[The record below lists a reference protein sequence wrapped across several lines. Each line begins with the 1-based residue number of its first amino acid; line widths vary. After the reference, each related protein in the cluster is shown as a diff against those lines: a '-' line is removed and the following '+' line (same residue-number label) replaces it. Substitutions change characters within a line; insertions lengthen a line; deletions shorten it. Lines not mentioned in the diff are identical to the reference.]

1 MDKNVEAACAAL
13 DEFAA
18 GTQANFAAMGNA
30 TFIQNIGW
38 YAPALTSWELAQV
51 PARLARRLRDAD
63 ASFDEDVA
71 EEERQAMLV
80 AAIPSRLA
88 LMAPGVSNLGNGNIS
103 QGGWAF
109 FETFAQWE
117 RILFPGDTWREPDE
131 DTLPGRL
138 RKQLKLTKRS
148 LESIII
154 DRDTI
159 NEQLAAI
166 KDGADVIGDLPVDS
180 EMIANARKDVAAAL
194 QSATEAAGKSKQ
206 AAEDAVEAMDRLTV
220 LKGDAEKVLSGIED
234 VYRATTSHALA
245 EAFNSRATGLRTS
258 VRWWV
263 GLLIGAL
270 GAGAVLGYFRVQA
283 ISELTRDPNIQ
294 HSMALIWVQV
304 ALGTLSLAAPL
315 WVAWLA
321 TRQISQR
328 FRLAEDYSFKASL
341 ATAYEG
347 YRREAARI
355 DEQFEKDLFGSALR
369 HLDQEPLRFM
379 ADPDHSSPYAEL
391 LSSPALKKAF
401 DKIPGLPGELR
412 EFLTDAIARAEK
424 PGRSK
429 PSKPTRSAQEP
440 DADET

>member
-1 MDKNVEAACAAL
+1 MDSNVEAACAAL
-13 DEFAA
+13 DEFAR
-18 GTQANFAAMGNA
+18 GTQANFSAMGNA
-30 TFIQNIGW
+30 TLIQNIGW
-38 YAPALTSWELAQV
+38 YAPALTPWELAQV
-51 PARLARRLRDAD
+51 PARLARRLREAD
-63 ASFDEDVA
+63 SSFDEEIAD
-71 EEERQAMLV
+71 EHHQANLV
-80 AAIPSRLA
+80 ISIPGRLA
-88 LMAPGVSNLGNGNIS
+88 SMAPGVSNLGNGNIT

-117 RILFPGDTWREPDE
+117 RILFPGDKWREPDE

-138 RKQLKLTKRS
+138 RKQLKLTKKS
-148 LESIII
+148 LESIIV

-166 KDGADVIGDLPVDS
+166 KDGADLIGDLPVDS

-194 QSATEAAGKSKQ
+194 LSATEAAGKSKQ
-206 AAEDAVEAMDRLTV
+206 AAQDAIEAMARLTA

-234 VYRATTSHALA
+234 VYRSTTSHALA
-245 EAFNSRATGLRTS
+245 EAFNSRAAGLRTS

-270 GAGAVLGYFRVQA
+270 TAGAVLGYLRVQA
-283 ISELTRDPNIQ
+283 ISELTKEPNIQ
-294 HSMALIWVQV
+294 RGIALIWVQV
-304 ALGTLSLAAPL
+304 ALGIVSLAAPL

-379 ADPDHSSPYAEL
+379 ADADHSSPYAEL
-391 LSSPALKKAF
+391 LSSPVLKDAMA
-401 DKIPGLPGELR
+401 KIPGFAGELTA
-412 EFLTDAIARAEK
+412 FISDAVTRSEK
-424 PGRSK
+424 PSRVK
-429 PSKPTRSAQEP
+429 PGKPPRSAGGP
-440 DADET
+440 DDES